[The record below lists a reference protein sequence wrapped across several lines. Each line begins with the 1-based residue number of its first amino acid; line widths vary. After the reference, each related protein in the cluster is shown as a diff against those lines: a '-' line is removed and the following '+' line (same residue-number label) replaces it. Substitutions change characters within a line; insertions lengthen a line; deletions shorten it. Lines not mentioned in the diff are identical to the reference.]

1 MPVIPAPRLSGVPGH
16 RPELITNARPT
27 ISVTET
33 VTSTS
38 PVAHPPS
45 SRMQPSVLQSS
56 ANMRTKVARGSPG
69 HDPQYS
75 ASFALSPVI
84 DTSKTKRSFGHDPGL
99 HGSGTTASLQSGK
112 GTNLPTWR
120 GCALGATSS
129 NRPSDVF
136 IREVLPSPHLERN
149 RSTCDPRSSE
159 KHPEGVLGT
168 GRVSEF
174 MSQQQGHPAQRSTA
188 QSDGTIVKLK
198 PAPITRQK
206 PIISTGAEQPVTSSG
221 LQVYQSRSQTVS
233 SAVKTRSTS
242 MNQIP
247 SVPVSSQTRYALQT
261 RSDRAGRSE
270 KHRSGQLDVSVH
282 QNSQQK
288 VTLQTGVVL
297 TSTYGKESFQSH
309 RSGPSSN
316 TCARG
321 LAVESTRRQGQPI
334 QTVISN
340 AIQASGGLLFT
351 LGTLAGY
358 WSSSPERLVV
368 SIVSSVKDSLASAKR
383 FFSFEQAQ
391 SFSKAATPKGL
402 PSRHI
407 FVSFI
412 HK

>member
-1 MPVIPAPRLSGVPGH
+1 MPVVPSPRLSGVPGH

-38 PVAHPPS
+38 PVVHPPS
-45 SRMQPSVLQSS
+45 SRMDPSVLQSS
-56 ANMRTKVARGSPG
+56 AKVRTKVTRGSPG

-75 ASFALSPVI
+75 ASFTLSSVI

-99 HGSGTTASLQSGK
+99 HGSGTTAPLQSGK
-112 GTNLPTWR
+112 STNIPTWR

-136 IREVLPSPHLERN
+136 IREVLPSPRLERN

-159 KHPEGVLGT
+159 KHPPSVPGT
-168 GRVSEF
+168 GRPSEF
-174 MSQQQGHPAQRSTA
+174 MSQRQDHPALRSTA
-188 QSDGTIVKLK
+188 SSGGTIVKLK

-221 LQVYQSRSQTVS
+221 LQVYQSRSQAAS
-233 SAVKTRSTS
+233 SAVKPRSTS
-242 MNQIP
+242 MNQTP
-247 SVPVSSQTRYALQT
+247 LVSVSSQTRYALQT

-270 KHRSGQLDVSVH
+270 QNRSGPLDVFVH
-282 QNSQQK
+282 QTSQQK
-288 VTLQTGVVL
+288 VTLPTGVVL

-309 RSGPSSN
+309 RSEPSSN
-316 TCARG
+316 TRAHG
-321 LAVESTRRQGQPI
+321 LAVESTRRQGQSI

-340 AIQASGGLLFT
+340 AIQASAGLLC
-351 LGTLAGY
+351 TLAGY
-358 WSSSPERLVV
+358 WSSSPERLVA
-368 SIVSSVKDSLASAKR
+368 SIVSSSEGSLASAKR
-383 FFSFEQAQ
+383 FFSFDQAR

-402 PSRHI
+402 SSRHI
-407 FVSFI
+407 FVSFLQN
-412 HK
+412 